1 MRTAPPV
8 TYLVTESE
16 AGLRLDTFLARRAN
30 MGRRGARRLAGN
42 ARVNDRRARPAH
54 VLAEGDRVLITSS
67 EDTPPDLDVLRRTEQ
82 LWVLNK
88 PAGLPTIALA
98 GQAGDSMAA
107 RVAAAD
113 PGFVPPGPSLESGIV
128 HRLDTGTSGVLL
140 AARADPLWEDLRRQT
155 REHAWAKTYLCI
167 VEGDLQADT
176 EVQLAIGQHPKS
188 NRRMLGVPAPEKWQR
203 YSARMASSRVEP
215 IAAADQHTLVRVHT
229 RTGLRHQVR
238 IHLASIGHP
247 VINDPL
253 YGTIQDQSLPGHYL
267 HGESIRWID
276 PTSGNMATELAPV
289 PDWWPDWAARTL
301 P

>member
-1 MRTAPPV
+1 MRTAPP
-8 TYLVTESE
+8 TAYLVTESD
-16 AGLRLDTFLARRAN
+16 AGLRLDTFLARHAN

-42 ARVNDRRARPAH
+42 ARVNGRRARPAH
-54 VLAEGDRVLITSS
+54 VLIAGDQVQIASI
-67 EDTPPDLDVLRRTEQ
+67 EETPPDLDILRSSEQ
-82 LWVLNK
+82 LLVLNK

-98 GQAGDSMAA
+98 GQTGDSMAA

-113 PGFVPPGPSLESGIV
+113 PEFRPPGPPLESGIV

-140 AARADPLWEDLRRQT
+140 AARADSLWEALRRQT

-167 VEGDLQADT
+167 VEGELPEKT

-188 NRRMLGVPAPEKWQR
+188 NRRMLGVPDPEKWKR
-203 YSARMASSRVEP
+203 YSARMASSRVDP
-215 IAAADQHTLVRVHT
+215 IAAADQQTLVRVHT

-238 IHLASIGHP
+238 IHLASLGHP
-247 VINDPL
+247 VRNDPL
-253 YGTIQDQSLPGHYL
+253 YGEVRDQSLPGHYL

-276 PTSGNMATELAPV
+276 PSSGNMHTEVAPI
-289 PDWWPDWAARTL
+289 PDWWPDWAATAL

>member
-1 MRTAPPV
+1 MA
-8 TYLVTESE
+8 ESD

-42 ARVNDRRARPAH
+42 ARVNGRRTRAAH
-54 VLAEGDRVLITSS
+54 VLVVGDEVLITPS
-67 EDTPPDLDVLRRTEQ
+67 EETPRDLDVLRRTEQ

-98 GQAGDSMAA
+98 GQIGDSMAA
-107 RVAAAD
+107 RVAAAA

-140 AARADPLWEDLRRQT
+140 AARTNSLWEELRRQT

-167 VEGDLQADT
+167 VEGDLHANTQV
-176 EVQLAIGQHPKS
+176 ELAIGQHPKS
-188 NRRMLGVPAPEKWQR
+188 NRRMLGVTSPEKWQR
-203 YSARMASSRVEP
+203 YSARMASSRMEP
-215 IAAADQHTLVRVHT
+215 IAAADQQTLVRVHT

-253 YGTIQDQSLPGHYL
+253 YGAIQNQDLPGHYL

-276 PTSGNMATELAPV
+276 PTSGSMATEVAPV
-289 PDWWPDWAARTL
+289 PDWWPDWAASAL